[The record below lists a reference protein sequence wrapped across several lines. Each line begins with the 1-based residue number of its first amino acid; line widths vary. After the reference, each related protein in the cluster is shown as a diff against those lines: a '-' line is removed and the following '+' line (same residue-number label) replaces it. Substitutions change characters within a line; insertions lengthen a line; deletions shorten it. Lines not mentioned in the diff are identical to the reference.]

1 MTLATL
7 AEASS
12 NIVETMLKGKVLMY
26 VTTGDS
32 VTQRK
37 FLLMSS
43 CHISQGDLT

>member
-26 VTTGDS
+26 VTTGDL

-37 FLLMSS
+37 FYLRLVAT
-43 CHISQGDLT
+43 CLKAI